1 MIRRGTGSRKGGGGV
16 RSSSFVLILVLL
28 SAMITVGILLS
39 VIMAPYS
46 EYQVGGLSKSSV
58 LIEQPRSLSQK
69 ILDWLPHGSATHQ
82 SSDEMYILPDW
93 KQEFWSPIDVDV
105 SSNPMIT
112 LCKLNFKQYS
122 ETPHL
127 YPMFRDL
134 ETTSNCRGNNKRK
147 ESLSVLMKEINDK
160 RGSPEGRIVAPTA
173 FIFHESRVG
182 STLVANTLASDPFS
196 MVYSES
202 APAANALL
210 HCRTCS
216 LERNIEIFRDV
227 ITLMGRSPIH
237 RHLFL
242 KFQSITSTK
251 MHIALLV
258 RLHLTFLIL
267 ILS

>member
-1 MIRRGTGSRKGGGGV
+1 MIRRGATSRKGGGGFKN
-16 RSSSFVLILVLL
+16 SSFILVLVLL

-39 VIMAPYS
+39 VVMAPYS
-46 EYQVGGLSKSSV
+46 EYQVGGLSKSSA

-69 ILDWLPHGSATHQ
+69 ILDWLPLGLANHQ
-82 SSDEMYILPDW
+82 SSDELYSLPDW

-105 SSNPMIT
+105 TSNPTIT

-134 ETTSNCRGNNKRK
+134 QTISNCRGNNKRK
-147 ESLSVLMKEINDK
+147 ESLSVLMKEISDK
-160 RGSPEGRIVAPTA
+160 RGSSEGRIVAPTA

-210 HCRTCS
+210 HCRTCT

-227 ITLMGRSPIH
+227 ITLMGRSPVH
-237 RHLFL
+237 KHLFL

-251 MHIALLV
+251 MNIALLV
-258 RLHLTFLIL
+258 KLYLWFPPR
-267 ILS
+267 